1 MCLDVTLEPST
12 GLLPSLRASLELW
25 SRGWLRDHL
34 LTAPPTWAL
43 CLDAFPS
50 PWAFLC
56 PAHPWTLPPPPPN
69 SPIISPLQTE
79 EPVSKLLGGA
89 HLCRPI
95 SWVSSY
101 PEEWNRGSFYKFH
114 ESESCSVMSES
125 LRPHGLCSPW
135 NSLGQ
140 NTGVGSLSLLQRIF
154 PIQGSNP
161 ALPHCRQTLYQLSHI
176 ISYKF
181 LLDPMCPCSPI
192 SSHFRGL
199 FSRHLGLPW
208 WLRWWRI
215 HLQCRRPGF
224 SPWDG
229 KIPWRREWQPTP
241 VFLPGESHGLKI
253 QFMGLQRCRPTEQLT
268 LSLFFTLTRIYH
280 LKGRFCSLQQA
291 HEAAVLTVLCQYS
304 LASFS
309 Q

>member
-1 MCLDVTLEPST
+1 MQPDGREILCVWTSLWSPPSASF
-12 GLLPSLRASLELW
+12 PASLELRSGTISPRPHPLGPCAW
-25 SRGWLRDHL
+25 MPSPRHGPSFIPRTHGL
-34 LTAPPTWAL
+34 
-43 CLDAFPS
+43 FPS
-50 PWAFLC
+50 P
-56 PAHPWTLPPPPPN
+56 PPS

-161 ALPHCRQTLYQLSHI
+161 GLPHCRWTLYQLSHI

-181 LLDPMCPCSPI
+181 LLDPMCPCSPM
-192 SSHFRGL
+192 SSYFRGL

-253 QFMGLQRCRPTEQLT
+253 QFMGLQRGRPTEQLT
-268 LSLFFTLTRIYH
+268 LLFF
-280 LKGRFCSLQQA
+280 SL
-291 HEAAVLTVLCQYS
+291 
-304 LASFS
+304 
-309 Q
+309 